1 MNNLVNDSFY
11 KQHEDN
17 RDFYRSY
24 YNALTALK
32 GIWHGF
38 TRFSFPILLVVF
50 SIFLLVFSL
59 GCQRNE
65 EPSTLKAGSA
75 KIEITP
81 PVGYP
86 SYRGES
92 IGVGTPLYAKAL
104 VFKQGKNH
112 GALLICDVLTIPR
125 DLSRIVRRRV
135 SSQTGIPFENIS
147 VTATHTH
154 AGPAF
159 REAIERYADRKAN
172 GELTEE
178 DQESYVADLIRGMTE
193 AIVTANEQIREVELA
208 AGIGHEPGVSFN
220 RRRLMTNGKV
230 AWNPGFQNPELVR
243 PAGPIDPDVHFVMFS
258 PTDKENFSASLTVF
272 ANHTDTRGGT
282 EFHADYPYYLQENL
296 KEIFNEELISVFGNG
311 TCGDLNHHDF
321 SAPRPSEKKTEM
333 IGEKLAEAIQEAFSE
348 RRQLNPDLK
357 IVSRTIYP
365 ALQGFTEEEYQWALD
380 EDADPLYNERPFWE
394 ERRRNKILDLK
405 QMRGNEAVTPVVSGD
420 PWRLPVE
427 IHVFRLDSE
436 TAIVTLP
443 GEVSVELGL
452 DLKERSP
459 FDNTMVIELANI
471 DIHYVPTKR
480 QYREGEYEP
489 MNSRLAPGSGEKMV
503 EEALQML
510 KHAK

>member
-1 MNNLVNDSFY
+1 MNNLVNHYFNKSP
-11 KQHEDN
+11 KDN
-17 RDFYRSY
+17 NDLNRPSGNIL
-24 YNALTALK
+24 NAGK
-32 GIWHGF
+32 RRGPGF
-38 TRFSFPILLVVF
+38 TRISVSAFLVVC
-50 SIFLLVFSL
+50 SIFLLVISF

-65 EPSTLKAGSA
+65 GASTLKAGSA
-75 KIEITP
+75 KVEITP

-92 IGVGTPLYAKAL
+92 TGEGTPLYAKAL
-104 VFKQGKNH
+104 VFKQGKSH

-125 DLSRIVRRRV
+125 DLSRIVRERV
-135 SSQTGIPFENIS
+135 SKQTGIPFEHIS
-147 VTATHTH
+147 ITATHTH

-159 REAIERYADRKAN
+159 RDAIEDYADRRAN

-178 DQESYVADLIRGMTE
+178 DRESYVTDLIRGMTE
-193 AIVTANEQIREVELA
+193 TIVTANEQIREVELT
-208 AGIGHEPGVSFN
+208 AGIGHESGVSFN

-230 AWNPGFQNPELVR
+230 AWNPGFQNPKLVR
-243 PAGPIDPDVHFVMFS
+243 PAGPIDPDVHFVMFK
-258 PTDKENFSASLTVF
+258 PTDKEKFSACLTVF

-282 EFHADYPYYLQENL
+282 EFHADYPFFLQKNL
-296 KEIFNEELISVFGNG
+296 KEIFNEELVSVFGNG
-311 TCGDLNHHDF
+311 TCGELNHHDF
-321 SAPRPSEKKTEM
+321 TAPRPSEKKTEM
-333 IGEKLAEAIQEAFSE
+333 IGVKLAEAIQKAFPE
-348 RRQLNPDLK
+348 RKQLTPDLK
-357 IVSRTIYP
+357 ILSRTIYP
-365 ALQGFTEEEYQWALD
+365 ALQGFTEEEYQWTRD
-380 EDADPLYNERPFWE
+380 ENADPLYNERAFLE
-394 ERRRNKILDLK
+394 ERRRNKILDLE

-427 IHVFRLDSE
+427 IHVFRLDAE

-443 GEVSVELGL
+443 GEISVELGL

-510 KHAK
+510 KDFE